1 MNWTDF
7 QVLKRIPS
15 DSKSWLSFSSNL
27 FMDWKDF
34 QALKRIP
41 VE

>member
-1 MNWTDF
+1 MT
-7 QVLKRIPS
+7 
-15 DSKSWLSFSSNL
+15 SKSWLSFSSNL

-41 VE
+41 AE